1 MTRQE
6 TAQQIADQL
15 KSINDK
21 WGDKKFPRA
30 KVWMAGD
37 KVRVYTGHG
46 SEFLEVADSGVSRG
60 KVNMTWG
67 GDIDDVI
74 DGVTV

>member
-6 TAQQIADQL
+6 TAQRIVDQL
-15 KSINDK
+15 KGINDK

-30 KVWMAGD
+30 KVWTAGE

-46 SEFLEVADSGVSRG
+46 SEFLEVGDSSVTRG
-60 KVNMTWG
+60 SANMTWG
-67 GDIDDVI
+67 SDVDDVI
-74 DGVTV
+74 DGVAV